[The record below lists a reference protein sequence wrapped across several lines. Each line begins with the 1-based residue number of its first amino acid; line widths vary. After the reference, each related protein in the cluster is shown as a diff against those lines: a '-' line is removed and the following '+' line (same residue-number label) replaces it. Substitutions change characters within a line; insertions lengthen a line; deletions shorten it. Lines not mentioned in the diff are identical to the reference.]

1 MDKTEVNILFGK
13 HIAALRK
20 SAGISQEELAFRCQ
34 LDRTY
39 VGTIERGEKSP
50 TLNTVAR
57 LARGLHVTM
66 GEALGVFI
74 GEAPGILSRTYTF
87 DLILN
92 DVPLESSDDM
102 FQAEITLSEEDHD
115 RLLEAYARYFWDD
128 IDRVDLFRDYLPEMK
143 DRLCAMAEPCAV
155 AKWGDRARLENGARY
170 EILPPDMIAEE
181 YYASAEYKSRT
192 R

>member
-13 HIAALRK
+13 HVAALRK

-57 LARGLHVTM
+57 IARGLRVTM
-66 GEALGVFI
+66 GEALGIFI
-74 GEAPGILSRTYTF
+74 GEDPGNPSRTYTF

-92 DVPLESSDDM
+92 DVPLETSDDM
-102 FQAEITLSEEDHD
+102 FQAEIPLSAEDHD
-115 RLLEAYARYFWDD
+115 KLLESYALYFWAD

-143 DRLCAMAEPCAV
+143 ERICILAEPCAV
-155 AKWGDRARLENGARY
+155 AKWGDKARLDTGARY
-170 EILPPDMIAEE
+170 EILPPDQIAEE
-181 YYASAEYKSRT
+181 YYATEEYKSHPR
-192 R
+192 